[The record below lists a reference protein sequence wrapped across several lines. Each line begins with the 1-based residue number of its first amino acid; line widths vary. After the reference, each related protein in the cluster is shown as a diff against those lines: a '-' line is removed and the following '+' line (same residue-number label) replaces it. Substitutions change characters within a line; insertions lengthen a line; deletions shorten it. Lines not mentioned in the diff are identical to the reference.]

1 MGLAPKS
8 KRAPQLGPSI
18 AYGIS
23 QMRDAWQ
30 RTRMLFS
37 AAVFGKNVRRERQ
50 ANGLTLEAMAD
61 EVGLAY
67 SYLGEIERGRK
78 NPTLDVVERIAEVLE
93 TDPLELLR
101 ARR

>member
-1 MGLAPKS
+1 
-8 KRAPQLGPSI
+8 
-18 AYGIS
+18 
-23 QMRDAWQ
+23 MRMAE
-30 RTRMLFS
+30 
-37 AAVFGKNVRRERQ
+37 VFGKNVRQ
-50 ANGLTLEAMAD
+50 ARLAKGLTLEAMAD

-93 TDPLELLR
+93 ADPLELLR

>member
-1 MGLAPKS
+1 MN
-8 KRAPQLGPSI
+8 
-18 AYGIS
+18 IS
-23 QMRDAWQ
+23 LRHALMRMAE
-30 RTRMLFS
+30 
-37 AAVFGKNVRRERQ
+37 VFGKNGRRERQ
-50 ANGLTLEAMAD
+50 VKGRTLEAMAD

-93 TDPLELLR
+93 ADPLELLR